1 MVWFSKYPEDLKFFD
16 LTNKKVIGKMKD
28 ASKGRVIDE
37 FVELNSKMYSIKN
50 IDDKESTQEKE

>member
-1 MVWFSKYPEDLKFFD
+1 
-16 LTNKKVIGKMKD
+16 MKD
-28 ASKGRVIDE
+28 ASEGRIIDE